1 MDLMLLAATGNPGK
15 LKEIKAILRQ
25 LDIKLISPQ
34 DISLNMDIAETG
46 ASYSENARIKAEAYL
61 QASGIPVLA
70 DDSGLEVQVLDGA
83 PGIHS
88 ARFSP
93 KENATDADRR
103 DYLLNNL
110 KRKSHPWKAHFH
122 CTAILMFP
130 GGETIET
137 TGRCNGIIVS
147 EERGEHGFGYDPI
160 FYIPEFAAT
169 MAELDP
175 LIKNRISHR
184 ARALQALIPDIQKRL
199 TITTY
204 K

>member
-1 MDLMLLAATGNPGK
+1 MDLILLAATGNPGK

>member
-1 MDLMLLAATGNPGK
+1 MDLILLAATGNPGK

-130 GGETIET
+130 SGETIET

>member
-1 MDLMLLAATGNPGK
+1 MDLILLAATGNPGK

-25 LDIKLISPQ
+25 LNIKLISPQ
-34 DISLNMDIAETG
+34 DISLNMDIAEIG

-70 DDSGLEVQVLDGA
+70 DDSGLEVQILDGA

-147 EERGEHGFGYDPI
+147 EEQGEHGFGYDPI

>member
-1 MDLMLLAATGNPGK
+1 MDLILLAATGNPGK

-184 ARALQALIPDIQKRL
+184 ARALQALLPDIQKRL